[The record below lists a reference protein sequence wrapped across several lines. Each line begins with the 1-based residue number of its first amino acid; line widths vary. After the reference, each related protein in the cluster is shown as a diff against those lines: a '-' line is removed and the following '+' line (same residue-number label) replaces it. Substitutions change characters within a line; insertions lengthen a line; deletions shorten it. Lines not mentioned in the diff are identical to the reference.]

1 MLNIC
6 VDQNQLSK
14 SQEELLRKTGCVCT
28 SSILQFS
35 TTDNDLL
42 KKYREQFG
50 IYEFQVN
57 IFLNEESCY
66 SINLMILGHA
76 Q

>member
-1 MLNIC
+1 MLNFCI
-6 VDQNQLSK
+6 DQNQLSK

-50 IYEFQVN
+50 IYEFQVI
-57 IFLNEESCY
+57 IFFEMK
-66 SINLMILGHA
+66 NLVIR
-76 Q
+76 